1 MALNLMKAGY
11 ALKVYNRSDRP
22 RVQAVVDAGAERVAT
37 PREAA
42 EGCTVIITMV
52 TDTPDVEA
60 VVLGEDGVVHG
71 AAPGTSV
78 IDMSTVSPRVTREI
92 AAEVGFVGLGI
103 MGAPMALNL
112 MKAGYALKVYNR
124 SDRPRV
130 QAVVD
135 AGAERVATP
144 REAAE
149 GCTVIIT
156 MVTDTP
162 DVEAVVLGEDGVV
175 HGAAPG
181 TSVIDM
187 STVSPR
193 VTREIAAELESK
205 GIDMLDAPVSG
216 GDVGARNAT
225 LSIMVGGKEE
235 VFNECLPV
243 FEAMG
248 KSINLIGGNGAGQ
261 TTKLCNQIAVSVNNL
276 AMAEALMLAA
286 GSDLDVK
293 KVLDAISGGAAG
305 SWQLSN
311 LGPRILDDDFAPGF
325 MVKLQQKDL
334 KLVLQAAN
342 DVKLALPGA
351 GLAHQ
356 FFNIVERAGGAEEGT
371 QALIKAYEMQAD
383 KQARSG

>member
-1 MALNLMKAGY
+1 M
-11 ALKVYNRSDRP
+11 P
-22 RVQAVVDAGAERVAT
+22 AE
-37 PREAA
+37 
-42 EGCTVIITMV
+42 
-52 TDTPDVEA
+52 
-60 VVLGEDGVVHG
+60 
-71 AAPGTSV
+71 PGK
-78 IDMSTVSPRVTREI
+78 TRI
-92 AAEVGFVGLGI
+92 GFVGLGI

-124 SDRPRV
+124 SDRPPV
-130 QAVVD
+130 QEVVD

-144 REAAE
+144 GEATA
-149 GCTVIIT
+149 GSDVVIT

-162 DVEAVVLGEDGVV
+162 DVQEVILGENGII
-175 HGAAPG
+175 HTALAG
-181 TSVIDM
+181 TTVIDM

-193 VTREIAAELESK
+193 VTQEIAAELENK
-205 GIDMLDAPVSG
+205 GVKMLDAPVSG
-216 GDVGARNAT
+216 GDVGAQNAT
-225 LSIMVGGKEE
+225 LSIMVGGNRE
-235 VFNECLPV
+235 VFDECLPI

-248 KSINLIGGNGAGQ
+248 KNINLIGGNGAGQ

-286 GSDLDVK
+286 ASDLDVQ

-311 LGPRILDDDFAPGF
+311 LGPRILQNDFAPGF

-342 DVKLALPGA
+342 DIKLALPGA

-356 FFNIVERAGGAEEGT
+356 YFNIVERAGGADEGT

-383 KQARSG
+383 QQARSR